1 MKNKKGKKYIKTNF
15 NYIEEFKTDKEYPTQ
30 EELKTVF
37 NKKYFKYIKRIE
49 NRIIGGCKIE

>member
-30 EELKTVF
+30 EELKTIF
-37 NKKYFKYIKRIE
+37 NKK
-49 NRIIGGCKIE
+49 

>member
-15 NYIEEFKTDKEYPTQ
+15 NYIEEFKTDKEHLTK
-30 EELKTVF
+30 EELKTIF

-49 NRIIGGCKIE
+49 NRILGGY

>member
-15 NYIEEFKTDKEYPTQ
+15 NYSEKFKTDKENPTE
-30 EELKTVF
+30 EELKSIF

-49 NRIIGGCKIE
+49 NRDLGGCIIE